1 MHCLIKESP
10 KWLRTELLK
19 LIFFAIKVLQKSVRG
34 KGSMLFERFPVLVPV
49 LMKKRNALDKPAAG
63 LPRIVNYSN
72 TPI

>member
-1 MHCLIKESP
+1 
-10 KWLRTELLK
+10 
-19 LIFFAIKVLQKSVRG
+19 
-34 KGSMLFERFPVLVPV
+34 MLFEPFPVLVRV